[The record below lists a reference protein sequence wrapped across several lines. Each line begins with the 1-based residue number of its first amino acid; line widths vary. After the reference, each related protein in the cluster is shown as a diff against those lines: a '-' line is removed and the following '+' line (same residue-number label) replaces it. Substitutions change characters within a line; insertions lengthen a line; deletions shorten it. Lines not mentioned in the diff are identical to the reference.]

1 VFALLSDNPRI
12 ARLRNELSPPLRIH
26 PFKAHLIIY
35 VVDGDDDIYVLR
47 VRHGHEDWL
56 GELS

>member
-35 VVDGDDDIYVLR
+35 VVDGDDDSYVLR